1 MRQFP
6 VEHAGQ
12 LRILRQQIAQPV
24 IAMVEHRLH
33 PVGHI
38 LAQPAQAQ
46 RDDRPVAARFLELF
60 GQAFDTLG
68 VVQFGHVSRQTGARK
83 RVDSRQIA
91 CHVAQQPARIVH
103 REDRP
108 RIGRAGQCAHHEAAA
123 DPVAR
128 LQADQHLGRG
138 YARGMRRTDNR
149 RFAVMTKGAALHESE
164 ARRAAKDEILSAAAE
179 PPAFHGCPTGQPPH
193 PFGRR
198 HAGTRQRLG
207 QSLLERPRAF
217 DLSHGHICADKRR
230 VAQARTSCG
239 VRTLSVH
246 QSPIRGDHS
255 MRLPSNAHVAIVDG
269 ENFTVM
275 RNTGQPLEPKLG
287 SAEKPDLSATN
298 YSAGVKH
305 QDNAGQQLG
314 RTDLEELA
322 HGAAATEWLNAKA
335 IAGDISDILVIAD
348 PKTLG
353 EMRRHYHGE
362 LKKRLVG
369 EIDKTMTGEPT
380 DRIEQAIA
388 NA

>member
-1 MRQFP
+1 
-6 VEHAGQ
+6 
-12 LRILRQQIAQPV
+12 
-24 IAMVEHRLH
+24 
-33 PVGHI
+33 
-38 LAQPAQAQ
+38 
-46 RDDRPVAARFLELF
+46 
-60 GQAFDTLG
+60 
-68 VVQFGHVSRQTGARK
+68 
-83 RVDSRQIA
+83 
-91 CHVAQQPARIVH
+91 
-103 REDRP
+103 
-108 RIGRAGQCAHHEAAA
+108 
-123 DPVAR
+123 
-128 LQADQHLGRG
+128 
-138 YARGMRRTDNR
+138 
-149 RFAVMTKGAALHESE
+149 
-164 ARRAAKDEILSAAAE
+164 
-179 PPAFHGCPTGQPPH
+179 
-193 PFGRR
+193 
-198 HAGTRQRLG
+198 
-207 QSLLERPRAF
+207 
-217 DLSHGHICADKRR
+217 
-230 VAQARTSCG
+230 
-239 VRTLSVH
+239 
-246 QSPIRGDHS
+246 

-362 LKKRLVG
+362 LEKRLVG